1 MSSINKAKVLELM
14 AKKHILTFKEL
25 AEALNISSTQLSN
38 ILSEKF
44 EPIKS
49 NVIELARFLE
59 VNPTELIKE
68 NTKEKWIISAQ
79 NTNFQSS
86 LNRQ

>member
-1 MSSINKAKVLELM
+1 M

-25 AEALNISSTQLSN
+25 AEALGISRTQLSN

-49 NVIELARFLE
+49 NVVELAVFLE
-59 VNPTELIKE
+59 VSPVELIKE
-68 NTKEKWIISAQ
+68 KIEDK
-79 NTNFQSS
+79 
-86 LNRQ
+86 